1 MDFTKNEKN
10 QYESTFLQRDD
21 KPHITDIYNDSEGTL
36 TRIASYN
43 AKTDKITFD
52 KASENY
58 LLPEYL
64 RIALGKVKEK

>member
-1 MDFTKNEKN
+1 MDFTKNANN

-21 KPHITDIYNDSEGTL
+21 KPHITDIYNVSDNTL
-36 TRIASYN
+36 TRVASYN
-43 AKTDKITFD
+43 AKTDKITFY

-64 RIALGKVKEK
+64 RIALGQVKEK

>member
-1 MDFTKNEKN
+1 MSFTKNANN

-36 TRIASYN
+36 TRIASYY
-43 AKTDKITFD
+43 AKSDKITFD
-52 KASENY
+52 QASENY

-64 RIALGKVKEK
+64 RIALGQVKEK